1 MAAIGTILDVI
12 AAEVVIEE
20 DQQAVVDGHDI
31 DAAQGIGPRL
41 AGPIVVADVEADV
54 EPVAAVGVG
63 IVNVVDS
70 WTNRDWLDRCKRGQR
85 PRLRGSPTA
94 GR

>member
-20 DQQAVVDGHDI
+20 DQQAVVNGHDI
-31 DAAQGIGPRL
+31 DAAQGIGPRV
-41 AGPIVVADVEADV
+41 AGPIVGADVEADV

-70 WTNRDWLDRCKRGQR
+70 WTN
-85 PRLRGSPTA
+85 
-94 GR
+94 